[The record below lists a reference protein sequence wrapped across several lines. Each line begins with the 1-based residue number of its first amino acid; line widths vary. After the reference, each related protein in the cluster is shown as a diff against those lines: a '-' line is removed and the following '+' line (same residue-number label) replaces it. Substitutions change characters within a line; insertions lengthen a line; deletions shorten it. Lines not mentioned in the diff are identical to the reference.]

1 MKIFIFY
8 RMSSLELLAVALGI
22 GIAITIMIEILVVGW
37 IISSILIYFVTKNF
51 NKNLSFDKVL
61 GATILSEIVSFII
74 ITSSGLTISLFI
86 SIGPHL
92 FLEILRS
99 LIIVTIMDFIAVL
112 IIYKLAFKVGWGAAF
127 IISILATIIESV
139 FNLSLSDI
147 FYNIAFLIP
156 ILGPVSSIV
165 FTVNTPVGTLGIRI
179 NDIIGY
185 FILGLILYAMPA
197 YLVTKF
203 SKINISFLESLVVNM
218 FSGAVSFIII
228 IISFLSFIL
237 EENIVA
243 FFIGGVLAFILA
255 SIVYK
260 YILNVTWKKVIP
272 ISIIASVLWSIIG
285 LTTLPYCIYFMAC

>member
-1 MKIFIFY
+1 
-8 RMSSLELLAVALGI
+8 MSSLELLGVALGI
-22 GIAITIMIEILVVGW
+22 GIAITIMMGILVAGW
-37 IISSILIYFVTKNF
+37 IISSIPIYFVAKHF
-51 NKNLSFDKVL
+51 NKNLSFEKVL
-61 GATILSEIVSFII
+61 GATILSEIVSFFII
-74 ITSSGLTISLFI
+74 AGSGLTISLFI
-86 SIGPHL
+86 SNFGPHI
-92 FLEILRS
+92 FWEILEG
-99 LIIVTIMDFIAVL
+99 LIIVTVIDFIAVL

-127 IISILATIIESV
+127 VISILATIIESV

-147 FYNIAFLIP
+147 FYTVAFLIP
-156 ILGPVSSIV
+156 ILGPATSIV

-179 NDIIGY
+179 DDIIGY
-185 FILGLILYAMPA
+185 FILGLILYEILG

-243 FFIGGVLAFILA
+243 FFIGSVLAFILA
-255 SIVYK
+255 SIIYK
-260 YILNVTWKKVIP
+260 DILNVSWKKAIP